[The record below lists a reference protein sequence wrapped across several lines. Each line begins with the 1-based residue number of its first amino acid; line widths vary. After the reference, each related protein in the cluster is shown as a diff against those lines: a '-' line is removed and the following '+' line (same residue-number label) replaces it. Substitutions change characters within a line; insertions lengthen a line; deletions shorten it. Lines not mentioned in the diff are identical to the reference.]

1 MTRGAFCANPARRWA
16 WAICWNPPM
25 ASCAS
30 ASTWD
35 SNRRRGY
42 FRKPSSTS
50 RSRPS
55 PPARPSAPRRPE
67 MMRDIRLGD
76 DIDDFCVRCKRVMN
90 HNVVSVLNGQAAKVR
105 CRTCHSDH
113 DFRHEQAPPP
123 KVDARKAALF
133 AEVLKKVAPGEVAVV
148 DDAELEIISELDGE
162 SDVDI
167 DGDAG
172 VEVDAEDEAAEP
184 VDVVA
189 PEPKPKPQPKPRPKP
204 KKGRGR
210 PKK

>member
-1 MTRGAFCANPARRWA
+1 M
-16 WAICWNPPM
+16 I
-25 ASCAS
+25 
-30 ASTWD
+30 
-35 SNRRRGY
+35 
-42 FRKPSSTS
+42 
-50 RSRPS
+50 
-55 PPARPSAPRRPE
+55 
-67 MMRDIRLGD
+67 RDIRLGD

-133 AEVLKKVAPGEVAVV
+133 NEVLKKVAPGEVPAVV
-148 DDAELEIISELDGE
+148 DDAELEIIPELDGDA
-162 SDVDI
+162 DVEA

-172 VEVDAEDEAAEP
+172 AEGDAEAAEP
-184 VDVVA
+184 VPVVE
-189 PEPKPKPQPKPRPKP
+189 PEPKP

>member
-1 MTRGAFCANPARRWA
+1 
-16 WAICWNPPM
+16 
-25 ASCAS
+25 
-30 ASTWD
+30 
-35 SNRRRGY
+35 
-42 FRKPSSTS
+42 
-50 RSRPS
+50 
-55 PPARPSAPRRPE
+55 

-133 AEVLKKVAPGEVAVV
+133 NEVLKKVAPGDAPVMV
-148 DDAELEIISELDGE
+148 DDAELEIIPELDG
-162 SDVDI
+162 DPDI
-167 DGDAG
+167 ETDRDAGAEGDA
-172 VEVDAEDEAAEP
+172 EAEAAEPEAAEP
-184 VDVVA
+184 VQAVE
-189 PEPKPKPQPKPRPKP
+189 PEPKP

>member
-1 MTRGAFCANPARRWA
+1 
-16 WAICWNPPM
+16 
-25 ASCAS
+25 
-30 ASTWD
+30 
-35 SNRRRGY
+35 
-42 FRKPSSTS
+42 
-50 RSRPS
+50 
-55 PPARPSAPRRPE
+55 

-133 AEVLKKVAPGEVAVV
+133 NEVLKKVAPGDAPAAV
-148 DDAELEIISELDGE
+148 DDAELEIIPDLDGD
-162 SDVDI
+162 SDSEMDA
-167 DGDAG
+167 DAG
-172 VEVDAEDEAAEP
+172 AEVDSEAEAEVDAEPVEPIEAA
-184 VDVVA
+184 DA
-189 PEPKPKPQPKPRPKP
+189 EPKA